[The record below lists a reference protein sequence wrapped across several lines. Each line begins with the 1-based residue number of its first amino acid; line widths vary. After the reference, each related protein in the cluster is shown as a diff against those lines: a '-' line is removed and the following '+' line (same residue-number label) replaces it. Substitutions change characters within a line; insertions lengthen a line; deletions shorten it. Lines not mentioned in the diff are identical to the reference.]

1 MRTVRV
7 FIERGKDGSYGAYMP
22 DDNGLSYGIVGD
34 GNTAAEAVTDFKG
47 VYEAMKMSYLKEGR
61 EFEEVDFAF
70 SYDLPSFL
78 VYYADLISYKGLSKL
93 TGISASQLSQYIS
106 GYRTPS
112 IKTTAKIQDA
122 LHSFGKELS
131 HLQLL

>member
-22 DDNGLSYGIVGD
+22 DDNNLSYGVIGD
-34 GNTAAEAVTDFKG
+34 GATAADAIADFMA
-47 VYEAMKMSYLKEGR
+47 VYEDMKQAAQAENR

-78 VYYADLISYKGLSKL
+78 VYYADLISYKGLARL
-93 TGISASQLSQYIS
+93 TGISAAQLSQYVS

-112 IKTTAKIQDA
+112 PKTTAKIQTA
-122 LHSFGKELS
+122 LHAFGKELS
-131 HLQLL
+131 QLRLV